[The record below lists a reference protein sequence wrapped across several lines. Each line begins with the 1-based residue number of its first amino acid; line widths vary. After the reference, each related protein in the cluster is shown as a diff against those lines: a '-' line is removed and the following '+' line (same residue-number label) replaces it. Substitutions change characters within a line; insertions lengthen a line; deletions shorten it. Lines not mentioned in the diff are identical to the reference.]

1 MHKVIRIF
9 FVIGVCLLAVGTVV
23 MLIPHDNLALPSA
36 FFGGG
41 GATLLTS
48 LRYYLE
54 EKRGKKKR

>member
-1 MHKVIRIF
+1 MHKLIRIF
-9 FVIGVCLLAVGTVV
+9 FVIGACLFVTGIILVGTVN
-23 MLIPHDNLALPSA
+23 DTPSLGA
-36 FFGGG
+36 GFMGGG